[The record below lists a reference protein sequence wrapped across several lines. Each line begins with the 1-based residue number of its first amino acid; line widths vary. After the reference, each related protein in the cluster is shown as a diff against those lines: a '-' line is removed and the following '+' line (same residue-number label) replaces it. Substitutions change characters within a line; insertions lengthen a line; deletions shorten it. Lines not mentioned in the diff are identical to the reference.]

1 MDALVKSE
9 GSPPSPRDLLLQRYY
24 LQQEQEVHLRD
35 YWRIILKHRWTVLTF
50 FAIIVTIAT
59 IYTFSLTPTYR
70 ATATIKIDRERPQIL
85 SFQEIGSPTQPAYD
99 PEFMGT
105 QQKLLQSRSLA
116 KQVGETVKASG
127 QPILM
132 SQESYGPVQVK
143 DLVLAW
149 VTNFFSP
156 RPSKPPEPTEPD
168 LTEEQVSSHNTDAI
182 LRMLTIEPIRA
193 SSLVKI
199 SFTTPSPQ
207 LSALLANTWAKSFID
222 HSLEMKY
229 NATVQ
234 AGEWLSKQLQ
244 DVLGKLEQS
253 EAKLHE
259 FAKQKE
265 ILTIGEKKDIVTTKL
280 ADLSETLTKAQGE
293 RIAKEA
299 LYRQSQGVGFE
310 SIPAVLENPLI
321 SSLKTEYYKLD
332 SEYQRLSETY
342 KPDYP
347 KMVRMREGI
356 TQIKRRL
363 DTEIRRIVDAIKQEY
378 EAAVKKE
385 KLLQAAVE
393 DQKRLAVKLNQDFI
407 QFDILKR
414 DVDTNRQIYSGILER
429 QKQAGVSQGLAA
441 SNVQI
446 VDNAEVSTVPFS
458 PNKTRNILLGIVL
471 GLAVAIGMAF
481 FFDYLDNT
489 VKSPDDLERI
499 LGIPSLAL
507 IPALSSAAA
516 RPARGSRSRDGSNGH
531 HNGKPVFA
539 LVAHSD
545 LRSMHTEAFRTLRTS
560 LLFSSPG
567 SPPKSIL
574 FTSAQP
580 AEGKTGVSMNT
591 AITLSQLGGSVL
603 LIDGDMRRPTCHA
616 HLEIPLKPGLSDYLT
631 GNADLVSIIKR
642 TTVPHLYC
650 IPTGTT
656 PVNPAELLGST
667 RMKETIE
674 LLSQRFDYIVVDSPP
689 IFGIADALI
698 LSTVVKGVILVVHGG
713 RTPREMVQRAF
724 KNLIELNAT
733 VLGAVLNNVDIR
745 GNGYPYYY
753 NYSHYYQ
760 SYQQPSADTAS
771 SAHTEPVL
779 SSVEGPVLS
788 SVEGETQVAADALMP
803 QTRDSD
809 KPA

>member
-9 GSPPSPRDLLLQRYY
+9 GNAPSPREQLLQRYY
-24 LQQEQEVHLRD
+24 LQQDEETHLRD
-35 YWRIILKHRWTVLTF
+35 YWRTVLKHRWIVLTF

-116 KQVGETVKASG
+116 KRVFETAKASG
-127 QPILM
+127 QPILV
-132 SQESYGPVQVK
+132 SPEASGTAGGKESPI
-143 DLVLAW
+143 AW
-149 VTNFFSP
+149 LQNLFTGSAK
-156 RPSKPPEPTEPD
+156 PSEPTESD
-168 LTEEQVSSHNTDAI
+168 LTEEQISSRSTDAL

-199 SFTTPSPQ
+199 SFATPSPQ
-207 LSALLANTWAKSFID
+207 LSSLLANTWAKSFID

-229 NATVQ
+229 NATTQ
-234 AGEWLSKQLQ
+234 ASEWLSKQLQ
-244 DVLGKLEQS
+244 DVRDKLEQS
-253 EAKLHE
+253 EALLHE
-259 FAKQKE
+259 FVKQKQ
-265 ILTIGEKKDIVTTKL
+265 ILAIGEKKDIVTTKL
-280 ADLSETLTKAQGE
+280 ADLSEALTKAQGE
-293 RIAKEA
+293 RIAREA
-299 LYRQSQGVGFE
+299 LYRQSQGMKFD
-310 SIPAVLENPLI
+310 SIPAVLQSGMI
-321 SSLKTEYYKLD
+321 SNLRAEYYKLD
-332 SEYQRLSETY
+332 SEYRRLGETY
-342 KPDYP
+342 KPGYP
-347 KMVRMREGI
+347 KMVRLRESMD
-356 TQIKRRL
+356 QIKRQIEV
-363 DTEIRRIVDAIKQEY
+363 EIASTVDAIKQEY

-385 KLLQAAVE
+385 QLLQAAVNE
-393 DQKRLAVKLNQDFI
+393 QKHLAITLNQELI
-407 QFDILKR
+407 RYDILKR

-429 QKQAGVSQGLAA
+429 QKQAGISQGLAA

-446 VDNAEVSTVPFS
+446 VDTAETPTTPFS

-471 GLAVAIGMAF
+471 GLTVAVGMAF

-489 VKSPDDLERI
+489 VKHPEALERT
-499 LGIPSLAL
+499 LGIPNLAL
-507 IPALSSAAA
+507 IPSLTSAL
-516 RPARGSRSRDGSNGH
+516 PKQGRGRFSRNGSKDNSNGT
-531 HNGKPVFA
+531 PVFA

-545 LRSMHTEAFRTLRTS
+545 LRSTLTEAFRTLRTS

-567 SPPKSIL
+567 SPPKSIM

-580 AEGKTGVSMNT
+580 GEGKSGLSINT

-603 LIDGDMRRPTCHA
+603 LVDGDMRRPTCHS
-616 HLEIPLKPGLSDYLT
+616 HLELPLKTGLSDYLT
-631 GNADLVSIIKR
+631 GNADLVSVIKR
-642 TTVPHLYC
+642 TAMPNLYC
-650 IPTGTT
+650 IPAGTI
-656 PVNPAELLGST
+656 PVNPAELLASP

-689 IFGIADALI
+689 IFGVADALI

-724 KNLIELNAT
+724 KNLIELNAP

-753 NYSHYYQ
+753 HYHYNH
-760 SYQQPSADTAS
+760 YHQQAAS
-771 SAHTEPVL
+771 ETTPEPAHTETSQAPA
-779 SSVEGPVLS
+779 G
-788 SVEGETQVAADALMP
+788 TQTPEAGNSN
-803 QTRDSD
+803 T
-809 KPA
+809 PA

>member
-1 MDALVKSE
+1 MDSLVKVE
-9 GSPPSPRDLLLQRYY
+9 GSPPSPRDLLLQRYH
-24 LQQEQEVHLRD
+24 LHQEQEVHLRD

-50 FAIIVTIAT
+50 FAIILTTAT

-70 ATATIKIDRERPQIL
+70 AIATIKIDRERPQIL
-85 SFQEIGSPTQPAYD
+85 SFQEIGSAGNPD
-99 PEFMGT
+99 LGPEFMGT

-116 KQVGETVKASG
+116 KRVSETVKANG

-132 SQESYGPVQVK
+132 SQESSGPTGVK
-143 DLVLAW
+143 DLWLSW
-149 VTNFFSP
+149 ITNLFGSRSP
-156 RPSKPPEPTEPD
+156 KPSDATDPAPRSESGTG
-168 LTEEQVSSHNTDAI
+168 LTEEQVSSRNVDA
-182 LRMLTIEPIRA
+182 LLNMLTVEPIRA
-193 SSLVKI
+193 SNLVKI
-199 SFTTPSPQ
+199 SFTAQSPE
-207 LSALLANTWAKSFID
+207 LSALLANTWAKAFID
-222 HSLEMKY
+222 QSLEMKF
-229 NATVQ
+229 NATSQ
-234 AGEWLSKQLQ
+234 ASEWLSKQLQ
-244 DVLGKLEQS
+244 DVLAKLEQS

-280 ADLSETLTKAQGE
+280 ADLSEALTKAQGD

-299 LYRQSQGVGFE
+299 LYRQSQGMGFE
-310 SIPAVLENPLI
+310 SIPAVLENSLI

-332 SEYQRLSETY
+332 SDYQRLSETY

-363 DTEIRRIVDAIKQEY
+363 DTEIRRVVDAIKQEY

-385 KLLQAAVE
+385 KLLQAAVD
-393 DQKRLAVKLNQDFI
+393 DQKRLAVKLSQDFI
-407 QFDILKR
+407 QYDILKR
-414 DVDTNRQIYSGILER
+414 EVDTNRQIYAGILER

-446 VDNAEVSTVPFS
+446 VDNAEIPSVPFS
-458 PNKTRNILLGIVL
+458 PNKTRNLLIGMIL
-471 GLAVAIGMAF
+471 GLTVAVGIAF

-489 VKSPDDLERI
+489 VKSPDDLEHT

-507 IPALSSAAA
+507 IPSLSAVTA
-516 RPARGSRSRDGSNGH
+516 RRARARLSRNGH
-531 HNGKPVFA
+531 NGDHNGKPVFA

-545 LRSMHTEAFRTLRTS
+545 LRSMLTEAFRTLRTS

-580 AEGKTGVSMNT
+580 SEGKTGLSINT

-603 LIDGDMRRPTCHA
+603 LIDGDMRRPSCHT
-616 HLEIPLKPGLSDYLT
+616 HLQLPIKPGLSDYLT
-631 GNADLVSIIKR
+631 GNADLLSIIKR
-642 TTVPHLYC
+642 TTMPHLYC
-650 IPTGTT
+650 LPAGTT
-656 PVNPAELLGST
+656 PVNPAELLASP

-674 LLSQRFDYIVVDSPP
+674 LLSQRFDYIIVDSPP
-689 IFGIADALI
+689 LFGIADALI

-724 KNLIELNAT
+724 KSLLDLNAT
-733 VLGAVLNNVDIR
+733 VLGAVLNNVDVR
-745 GNGYPYYY
+745 SNGYPYYY
-753 NYSHYYQ
+753 HYNYYYQ
-760 SYQQPSADTAS
+760 QTPADAAHPSHAEEA
-771 SAHTEPVL
+771 E
-779 SSVEGPVLS
+779 
-788 SVEGETQVAADALMP
+788 VAAEVPMP
-803 QTRDSD
+803 HTGNGDE
-809 KPA
+809 PAA

>member
-1 MDALVKSE
+1 MDSLVKVE

-35 YWRIILKHRWTVLTF
+35 YWRTILKHRWTVLTF

-59 IYTFSLTPTYR
+59 IYTFSITPTYR
-70 ATATIKIDRERPQIL
+70 AIATVKIDRERPQIL
-85 SFQEIGSPTQPAYD
+85 SFQEIGSAGHTTYD

-116 KQVGETVKASG
+116 KRVIEAVNLSG

-132 SQESYGPVQVK
+132 SHESSDATAPNY
-143 DLVLAW
+143 LSIAW
-149 VTNFFSP
+149 LTNFFS
-156 RPSKPPEPTEPD
+156 RGSSKPPKATEPAPLSESGTG
-168 LTEEQVSSHNTDAI
+168 LTEEQARSRKIDTL
-182 LRMLTIEPIRA
+182 LRMLTVEPIRT

-207 LSALLANTWAKSFID
+207 HSALLANAWAKGFID
-222 HSLEMKY
+222 HSLEIKY
-229 NATVQ
+229 NATSQ
-234 AGEWLSKQLQ
+234 ASEWLSKQLQ

-253 EAKLHE
+253 EAILHE
-259 FAKQKE
+259 FAKRKE
-265 ILTIGEKKDIVTTKL
+265 ILSIGDKKDIVTTKL
-280 ADLSETLTKAQGE
+280 SDLSDALTKAQAE

-299 LYRQSQGVGFE
+299 LYRQSQGMAFE
-310 SIPAVLENPLI
+310 SIPVVLENALI

-332 SEYQRLSETY
+332 SEYQRLKETY

-363 DTEIRRIVDAIKQEY
+363 DTEILRIVDAIKQEY
-378 EAAVKKE
+378 EASVKKE
-385 KLLQAAVE
+385 WLLHAAVE
-393 DQKRLAVKLNQDFI
+393 DQKRLAVKLSQDFI
-407 QFDILKR
+407 HYDILKR
-414 DVDTNRQIYSGILER
+414 EVDTNHQIYAGILER
-429 QKQAGVSQGLAA
+429 QKQAGISQGLAT

-446 VDNAEVSTVPFS
+446 IDNAETPSTPFS
-458 PNKTRNILLGIVL
+458 PNKTRNMLVGVVL
-471 GLAVAIGMAF
+471 GLTVAIAMAF

-489 VKSPDDLERI
+489 VKSLDDLERT

-507 IPALSSAAA
+507 IPSLSASTPRQARGALS
-516 RPARGSRSRDGSNGH
+516 RNGNNGDSNG
-531 HNGKPVFA
+531 KSVFA
-539 LVAHSD
+539 MVAHSD
-545 LRSMHTEAFRTLRTS
+545 PRSMLTEAFRSLRTS

-580 AEGKTGVSMNT
+580 SEGKSGLSINT

-603 LIDGDMRRPTCHA
+603 LFDADMRRPTCHTP
-616 HLEIPLKPGLSDYLT
+616 LELPIKPGLSDYLT
-631 GNADLVSIIKR
+631 GNADLVSIIKQ

-650 IPTGTT
+650 VPAGTT
-656 PVNPAELLGST
+656 TVNPAELLASP

-674 LLSQRFDYIVVDSPP
+674 LLSQRFDYIIVDGPP

-724 KNLIELNAT
+724 KSLIEVNAT
-733 VLGAVLNNVDIR
+733 VLGSALNNVDIR
-745 GNGYPYYY
+745 GNGYP
-753 NYSHYYQ
+753 HYYQ
-760 SYQQPSADTAS
+760 YYQHYGSSQQTPSETSQSSHAEADQVVEDAS
-771 SAHTEPVL
+771 
-779 SSVEGPVLS
+779 
-788 SVEGETQVAADALMP
+788 MP
-803 QTRDSD
+803 
-809 KPA
+809 KH